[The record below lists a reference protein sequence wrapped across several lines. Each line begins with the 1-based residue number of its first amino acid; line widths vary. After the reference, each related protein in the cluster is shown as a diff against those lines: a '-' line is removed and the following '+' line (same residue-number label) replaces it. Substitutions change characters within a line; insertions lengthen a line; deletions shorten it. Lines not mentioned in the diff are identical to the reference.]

1 MLKKF
6 MKELKLELFAVHFL
20 KVAIETVLDEMT

>member
-6 MKELKLELFAVHFL
+6 MKELKLELFAFHFL
-20 KVAIETVLDEMT
+20 MVAIESRLAKMT

>member
-6 MKELKLELFAVHFL
+6 MKEMKLELFAFRFL
-20 KVAIETVLDEMT
+20 KVAIATRLDKMT